1 MTGLFKEHG
10 RKLVENG
17 YAIIPIPP
25 GTKGPRTEGWQEN
38 YTSTVASF
46 EDMAKDSPR
55 CGVGIITKFTPAI
68 DIDCLDDR
76 ITAHMRLYCHTNIGP
91 APERVGKAP
100 KTLLLY
106 AADKPF
112 RKVMSARY
120 YDPAHP
126 ERDPKR
132 KGQRL
137 EVLGDGQQF
146 VAYHIHPE
154 TGLPYDWPQDWE
166 NPLEVPA
173 LDLTIITQADAE
185 AACREFERV
194 CEAAGW
200 EKLGEGSTARD
211 TGEHDPADALGELD
225 KPDETDDE
233 VARVKSALDAMS
245 GDVASDYDYDQW
257 RNVLFALKWTGWDC
271 AEALALEWS
280 ESSDKHDR
288 KQFNVVWRGAQKRDR
303 GREVT
308 LGSLFTMAKSAGW
321 DASRA
326 PSPEK
331 QSASYEEIMVMVEA
345 LKDTDSVMA
354 GVDAVLAKLAPIKL
368 SEAAE
373 GAILVAIKKHTPY
386 RVADLRKDLAAKRK
400 KIRKDDSNLATHGGY
415 ANAFVRELE
424 DKAGVRPVGVSG
436 MIYAYQESKGVWDGK
451 ITTEYD
457 TLVEKMFDG
466 QEKCERRSD
475 YLAITQQAYSHLSHG
490 KEDFFE
496 TAPVGL
502 ACKGLFYRVN
512 AEGKIEKEELD
523 HTHRQ
528 RVLSPVRPVVG
539 PMPLFEKF
547 LDDVFKG
554 DPNDEQR
561 ELLQE
566 VVGSVILG
574 TMARY
579 EKVVLLKGPGR
590 SGKGT
595 IMKII
600 EALVPRE
607 VRSAVSPFRWDEEYY
622 LATLAGKRLNLVG
635 ELPEDDH
642 IPAANFKSVVG
653 RDLLL
658 GRHPSGKPFQ
668 FRNEAAHIFNTN
680 HFVYTKDHTEAF
692 FTRWVLLEFRNS
704 LIGKDTEIVTNLA
717 DQIIS
722 KELAAVMAWALQGA
736 KRLEDRGHFRTTLV
750 GQAMMDKWRHR
761 TNTLIEFLLDTD
773 ACVLSSSRDWQTRRA
788 DFYADYVE
796 WCRSSNRR
804 PIGKHKLYDE
814 IAENATIKNLG
825 ISFKHGKDGT
835 IFVRGV
841 RMKSEGWVIRPDEDD
856 EL

>member
-38 YTSTVASF
+38 YASTVESY
-46 EDMAKDSPR
+46 EDMAKVNPR
-55 CGVGIITKFTPAI
+55 CGVGIITKHTPAI
-68 DIDCLDDR
+68 DIDCLDER

-106 AADKPF
+106 VADKPF

-126 ERDPKR
+126 ERDPKK

-137 EVLGDGQQF
+137 EVLGEGQQF
-146 VAYHIHPE
+146 VAYHIHPD
-154 TGLPYDWPQDWE
+154 TGLPYDWPSDWE
-166 NPLEVPA
+166 NPLDVSVF
-173 LDLTIITQADAE
+173 DLTVITQADAE
-185 AACREFERV
+185 DACREFERL
-194 CEAAGW
+194 CEEAGW
-200 EKLGEGSTARD
+200 EKLGEGSTSRD
-211 TGEHDPADALGELD
+211 DGEHDPADALGDLD
-225 KPDETDDE
+225 PPEETDDE
-233 VARVKSALDAMS
+233 VARVKSALDAIS
-245 GDVASDYDYDQW
+245 GDVASEYDYDQW
-257 RNVLFALKWTGWDC
+257 RNVLFALKWTRWDC

-280 ESSDKHDR
+280 ESSDKHER
-288 KQFNVVWRGAQKRDR
+288 KQFNVVWKGAQKRDR

-308 LGSLFTMAKSAGW
+308 LGSLFTMAKKAGW

-331 QSASYEEIMVMVEA
+331 QSATYEEVMLMVDA
-345 LKDTDSVMA
+345 LKDSDKVMVD
-354 GVDAVLAKLAPIKL
+354 VDAVLDKLAPIKL
-368 SEAAE
+368 SESAE

-400 KIRKDDSNLATHGGY
+400 QIRKDEVNLATHGGY
-415 ANAFVRELE
+415 ANAFIRELE
-424 DKAGVRPVGVSG
+424 DRAGVRPVGVSG
-436 MIYAYQESKGVWDGK
+436 MIYAYQEAKGVWNGK
-451 ITTEYD
+451 PAAEYD
-457 TLVEKMFDG
+457 TQVEKMFDG

-475 YLAITQQAYSHLSHG
+475 YLAITQQAYSHIAYG

-496 TAPVGL
+496 NAPVGL
-502 ACKGLFYRVN
+502 ACKGLFYHVTS
-512 AEGKIEKEELD
+512 EGKIEKEELD

-539 PMPLFEKF
+539 EMSLFNKF
-547 LDDVFKG
+547 LDDVFRG

-561 ELLQE
+561 DLLQE
-566 VVGSVILG
+566 VIGSVILG

-579 EKVVLLKGPGR
+579 QKVVLLKGPGR

-600 EALVPRE
+600 EALLPRE
-607 VRSAVSPFRWDEEYY
+607 VCSAVSPFRWDEEYY

-642 IPAANFKSVVG
+642 IPAAHFKSVVG
-653 RDLLL
+653 RDSLL

-680 HFVYTKDHTEAF
+680 HFVHTKDQSDAF

-704 LIGKDTEIVTNLA
+704 LIGKDSEIVTDLA
-717 DQIIS
+717 DRIIE
-722 KELAAVMAWALQGA
+722 KELPAIMAWALQGA
-736 KRLEDRGHFRTTLV
+736 KRLEDRGYFMQTMV
-750 GQAMMDKWRHR
+750 GKLMMDKWRHR
-761 TNTLIEFLLDTD
+761 TNSLLEFVLDTD
-773 ACVLSSSRDWQTRRA
+773 ACTLGQSRDCQTRRS
-788 DFYADYVE
+788 DFYREYME
-796 WCRSSNRR
+796 WCKSSNRR
-804 PIGKHKLYDE
+804 PMGKHKLYDE
-814 IAENATIKNLG
+814 INENTTVKNLG
-825 ISFKHGKDGT
+825 ISFKHGADGA

-841 RMKSEGWVIRPDEDD
+841 RLKSDIWVVRPDDDD